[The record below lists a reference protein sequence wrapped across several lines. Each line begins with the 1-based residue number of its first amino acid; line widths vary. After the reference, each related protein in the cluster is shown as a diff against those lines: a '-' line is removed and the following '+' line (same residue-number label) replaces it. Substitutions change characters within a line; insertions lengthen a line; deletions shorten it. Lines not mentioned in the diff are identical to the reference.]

1 VKPRRV
7 LIQLATLGG
16 AVALFFTAGVVF
28 HQTPAPVTGA
38 APVVVSRT
46 GDAQGGS
53 VEDLVERTSQ
63 LPGDWTAWAALGSA
77 YVEEARVTGDTS
89 HYARSEAALTRS
101 LQLRRDD
108 NDAALTGL
116 ATLEAARHRFGLALQ
131 HADAA
136 LALNPYSAIAHGIRS
151 DALVQLGRYEEGIAA
166 AVRMLELRPSAPAYA
181 RVSYAAELHG
191 NVAGAVEAM
200 ELSRAAATT
209 APQRAFASLSLA
221 DLAWHIGDLA
231 TAEREYLAALEED
244 PANTA
249 AMFGLGRV
257 AAARGDTDAALTRY
271 AEAVDLVPHP
281 EQLMEYGQ
289 LLELRGRPD
298 QAQDQ
303 YALARATLAQLVTDG
318 FAPEA
323 EGVLFEVEHG
333 DPATA
338 VQRAEELYA
347 LRVNVHTED
356 AYGWALHR
364 AGRSEEALP
373 HARAAVRLGSPYAPL
388 YYHLGVVEA
397 AAGNTAE
404 ARAALHR
411 ALALNPYFSPLHAP
425 RADELL
431 ASLGG
436 RP

>member
-1 VKPRRV
+1 
-7 LIQLATLGG
+7 
-16 AVALFFTAGVVF
+16 
-28 HQTPAPVTGA
+28 VTWCSA
-38 APVVVSRT
+38 
-46 GDAQGGS
+46 GGS
-53 VEDLVERTSQ
+53 CASRAPSRGDYVQVDAHGEQLSAHQAGHGGVE
-63 LPGDWTAWAALGSA
+63 ALGSA

-89 HYARSEAALTRS
+89 HYAHSEAALACS
-101 LQLRRDD
+101 LELRRYD

-116 ATLEAARHRFGLALQ
+116 ATLEAAKHRFGLALQ

-136 LALNPYSAIAHGIRS
+136 LAVNPYSAIAHGIRS
-151 DALVQLGRYEEGIAA
+151 DALVQLGGYEEGIAA
-166 AVRMLELRPSAPAYA
+166 AAQMLELRPSAPAYA

-191 NVAGAVEAM
+191 NVAGAM

-209 APQRAFASLSLA
+209 ATQRAFASLNLG
-221 DLAWHIGDLA
+221 DLAWHTGDLP
-231 TAEREYLAALEED
+231 TAEREYLTTLEED
-244 PANTA
+244 LANTA

-271 AEAVDLVPHP
+271 AEAVGLVPYP

-298 QAQDQ
+298 KAQDQ
-303 YALARATLAQLVTDG
+303 YAVAREALAQLVTDG
-318 FAPEA
+318 FAPQV

-347 LRVNVHTED
+347 LQVNVHTED

-364 AGRSEEALP
+364 AGRSEQALP
-373 HARAAVRLGSPYAPL
+373 HARAAVRLDSPYAPF

-397 AAGNTAE
+397 AVGNTTE
-404 ARAALHR
+404 ARAALQR
-411 ALALNPYFSPLHAP
+411 ALALNPEFSPRHAAEA
-425 RADELL
+425 RRLL
-431 ASLGG
+431 LQLE
-436 RP
+436 